1 MLRTSR
7 SFWILAG
14 VFFALAAVALVL
26 ALLPNGPRPEKKV
39 VAKKEVKKPVKVVQQ
54 AVNIIQEEPGWE
66 LRYQQHPNGN
76 ILDTPFRDTPPDA
89 TPQQRAEIEKWNKD
103 LLKEVARHDPYILD
117 YFIVPFSKGTIKT
130 PGYKFLE
137 DVGLRKQYWFKL
149 AALVDASKFEP
160 FELNETYY
168 NDGVEVSS
176 DGFQQTSQPTTF
188 QGIPATRIILQDPDK
203 VLKNNN
209 PNLRLQNIVL
219 NIFGIFKAKVLA
231 AADDD
236 DSVIIVK
243 NNCVNIQR
251 PAPPP
256 KAKFLPPKKECQRV
270 DLHAPPHSQ
279 PFLDNNPNLIKP
291 TPGYTPGDA
300 EKQLKSDQATNKS
313 DWTKDSGTGISPPG
327 NNTGETGPVVNPIA
341 PGISKPTPTVVDP
354 GPAKGD
360 GDKPVDGKLP
370 EPPSN

>member
-1 MLRTSR
+1 MNGRFKIAVIAASVLML
-7 SFWILAG
+7 I
-14 VFFALAAVALVL
+14 AAVIVVF
-26 ALLPNGPRPEKKV
+26 LPLESKGKKSEV
-39 VAKKEVKKPVKVVQQ
+39 KKEVKSKPMSQVAISV
-54 AVNIIQEEPGWE
+54 IQEEVGWE

-76 ILDTPFRDTPPDA
+76 ILDTAFLNTPPDA

-103 LLKEVARHDPYILD
+103 LLKEVVRHDPYVLD

-130 PGYKFLE
+130 PGYKALE

-149 AALVDASKFEP
+149 AALVDAAKFEP

-168 NDGVEVSS
+168 NDGVEVS